1 MKDTAI
7 ANERS
12 RSMKHE
18 IPYEIENKVGLSLE
32 EARAQL
38 AYLEKKIQAAA
49 QPDAKDNLE
58 RDALKCHI
66 ARLEAALA
74 AH

>member
-1 MKDTAI
+1 
-7 ANERS
+7 
-12 RSMKHE
+12 MKHE
-18 IPYEIENKVGLSLE
+18 IPYEIENKVSLSLE

-38 AYLEKKIQAAA
+38 AHLEKKIKAAA
-49 QPDAKDNLE
+49 QPAVKDELD

-66 ARLEAALA
+66 ARLEAALS

>member
-1 MKDTAI
+1 
-7 ANERS
+7 
-12 RSMKHE
+12 MKHE
-18 IPYEIENKVGLSLE
+18 LPYEIENKCSLSLE

-38 AYLEKKIQAAA
+38 SYLEKKLQAADKPA
-49 QPDAKDNLE
+49 PQDEVD
-58 RDALKCHI
+58 RDALKSHI